1 MSSEGAV
8 ARRHVLG
15 GLLGFA
21 CVSAL
26 AGQALGA
33 SGLAAPPPVKPAP
46 RPGRL
51 IADARL
57 DAEVDYA
64 VFDLTGTLIEGRGAD
79 RPIAPASTLKV
90 LTALYALDRLGAGHR
105 FATRVLRAGDMLV
118 LAGGG
123 DPALDT
129 DGLAQLA
136 GRLVASGATPPGRF
150 AVWGGALPRVEE
162 ISAEQADHLAY
173 NPSISGIA
181 LNFNRVHLDWKSG
194 GADLSMQAR
203 AARHSPQAYSV
214 QAAAVGQGPL
224 FAWRTEG
231 TREIWEVNRAG
242 LKNRG
247 SRWLPV
253 RRPELYAGD
262 VFQTLCRAQ
271 GLALPAPEVITDLP
285 PDWVEVARIESP
297 PLRDILHGM
306 MEYSTNLTAE
316 MVGLQASGAPDLVAS
331 AKAMQAWAAT
341 QGIAA
346 LDLRDHSGMSP
357 ATRVTARAMAQVMSS
372 MGASADLRGL
382 MKQVHLQERKGRP
395 APAGLR
401 IDAKTGTLN
410 FVSNLAGYGGIP
422 GRGEVIFAIYISD
435 MTRRAATEGQELPA
449 GVIGWTSRAKLLQQE
464 LVGAWIARYG

>member
-1 MSSEGAV
+1 MRPRALID
-8 ARRHVLG
+8 RRLV
-15 GLLGFA
+15 
-21 CVSAL
+21 L
-26 AGQALGA
+26 AGLIGGAGAMPFAAQAFAATGLG
-33 SGLAAPPPVKPAP
+33 APPPAKPAP

-51 IADARL
+51 IAGARL

-64 VFDLTGTLIEGRGAD
+64 VFDMAGALIEGRGAD

-90 LTALYALDRLGAGHR
+90 LTALYALDQLGADHR
-105 FATRVLRAGDMLV
+105 FVTRVLRSGNTLS

-123 DPALDT
+123 DPVLDT

-136 GRLVASGATPPGRF
+136 EMAAQSDMPPPERF
-150 AVWGGALPRVEE
+150 AVWGGALPQVEE
-162 ISAEQADHLAY
+162 ISVEQADHLAY
-173 NPSISGIA
+173 NPSISGMA

-194 GADLSMQAR
+194 GTDLSMQAR
-203 AARHSPQAYSV
+203 AARHSPKAYSV

-224 FAWRTEG
+224 FAWREDG

-242 LKNRG
+242 LKSRG

-262 VFQTLCRAQ
+262 VFQTLCRAE
-271 GLALPAPEVITDLP
+271 GLQLPAPQVITDLQ
-285 PDWVEVARIESP
+285 PDLVEVARIESP
-297 PLRDILHGM
+297 PLREILRDM

-316 MVGLQASGAPDLVAS
+316 MVGLQASGASDLVAS
-331 AKAMQAWAAT
+331 AKAMQAWAEAR
-341 QGIAA
+341 GIQA

-357 ATRVTARAMAQVMSS
+357 ATRVTARAMAQVISAL
-372 MGASADLRGL
+372 GAPADLRGL
-382 MKQVHLQERKGRP
+382 MKHVPLRERKNQP

-410 FVSNLAGYGGIP
+410 FVSNLAGYGSIP

-435 MTRRAATEGQELPA
+435 MDRRAATEGQELPA
-449 GVIGWTSRAKLLQQE
+449 GVIGWTGRAKQLQQD
-464 LVGAWIARYG
+464 LVAGWIARYG